1 MGLLNLSHYSIS
13 CVCLILNYQ
22 GMEKQEIDYQL
33 RNQLFERFITPH
45 FGYVYR
51 ICISKARAPDDIP
64 ELVNEVLIKLL
75 KGVKTYNPSLHIL
88 PWIYTVAIRCIGQIY
103 LKRKLICAD
112 YVDINSIP
120 PSKLYSDEEI
130 LEGNYELLSPDMAVA
145 VEMLKPAQK
154 EAIILKVQGY
164 TIPEIAKILY
174 ANRFIKTSNNNTV
187 KRVLFTA
194 RSKLSKLVDRD
205 GKLLVPLPQESEKPR
220 SAKMPS
226 LDNDNT
232 MIKTNHIMAKLKSEL
247 DKYVTLHEKEYFDLI
262 ESKLLIEALK
272 TAGVEDL
279 PIYKAAN
286 AVLKNARIE
295 FHFKPI
301 QRNYR

>member
-1 MGLLNLSHYSIS
+1 MYKRQAVRGGLRASLPGQAL
-13 CVCLILNYQ
+13 V
-22 GMEKQEIDYQL
+22 
-33 RNQLFERFITPH
+33 ERPRAD
-45 FGYVYR
+45 R
-51 ICISKARAPDDIP
+51 ICDRRTQANRSRDVYKRQ
-64 ELVNEVLIKLL
+64 
-75 KGVKTYNPSLHIL
+75 LHIL

-232 MIKTNHIMAKLKSEL
+232 
-247 DKYVTLHEKEYFDLI
+247 DV
-262 ESKLLIEALK
+262 
-272 TAGVEDL
+272 
-279 PIYKAAN
+279 YK
-286 AVLKNARIE
+286 RQIRT
-295 FHFKPI
+295 F
-301 QRNYR
+301 Y